1 MINSRAVA
9 IAATVG
15 TILQIGMVVLGHTNS
30 SVKAMFAVGG
40 MGLSLL
46 AGLIYALNARGS
58 SMGSLATGGA
68 VAGGICAFIGIL
80 VSCFLGDVPASLLLL
95 GTVSSVVTG
104 AIGGAIGKFFS
115 GSAAV
120 AVFIALSFSAPST
133 AKAQSVATT
142 KDFSWLVG
150 RWQGTMT
157 SGAGVADV
165 TFQPAVAGLMTGVMK
180 IVSGDKILVVE
191 LISIVDTPNGPE
203 MRFRHFSAS
212 LDAYEQ
218 SFKQALRLKTHSAD
232 KDVFENMVPYDKAL
246 MSTQPRLTTFQ
257 RFDADTFTGHSD
269 IIGDDGKPAVI
280 EVKYRRLP
288 VSRG

>member
-9 IAATVG
+9 IAATAG
-15 TILQIGMVVLGHTNS
+15 TILQVGMVVLGHTNPS
-30 SVKAMFAVGG
+30 IKALFAVGG

-58 SMGSLATGGA
+58 SVGSLAIGGA
-68 VAGGICAFIGIL
+68 IAGGVCAFIGIL
-80 VSCFLGDVPASLLLL
+80 VSHLLGDVPPSLLLL
-95 GTVSSVVTG
+95 GTVSSIVTG

-115 GSAAV
+115 GGV
-120 AVFIALSFSAPST
+120 AVMVFVALSTAPAST

-142 KDFSWLVG
+142 KDFGWLVG

-180 IVSGDKILVVE
+180 LVADDKILVVE

-203 MRFRHFSAS
+203 MRFRHFSPA
-212 LDAYEQ
+212 LEAYEQ
-218 SFKQALRLKTHSAD
+218 SFKQALRLKTHSFD

-246 MSTQPRLTTFQ
+246 MSTQPRFTTFQ

-280 EVKYRRLP
+280 EVKYHRL
-288 VSRG
+288 VATG